1 MDAGRD
7 RTVLVEVFASARKR
21 ETNGALLAIGAGPG
35 GGRNPVA
42 FGEAAARA
50 IGDRPGAVLHPLG
63 EAVIGCIVP
72 ACSAPEARAAAEAI
86 RSALSPAP
94 VIVGIVNFYEFF
106 TAEGTATDIVRE
118 IERTA
123 RSRLETAAHR
133 GSPAISDTSDRAAPG
148 GDPRLSVFVIEPDP
162 VSVELLSA
170 ALDAA
175 GFEVF
180 SFQNGE
186 AAIASLEAAPPSLVI
201 CEAMTPRL
209 NGFVIRERLRAS
221 PRLEAIPFILVSH
234 RKTED
239 MIRRAVE
246 ADIRHFFRKPLS
258 IVEIVGLALN
268 LARGRSP

>member
-1 MDAGRD
+1 
-7 RTVLVEVFASARKR
+7 LS
-21 ETNGALLAIGAGPG
+21 
-35 GGRNPVA
+35 
-42 FGEAAARA
+42 RA
-50 IGDRPGAVLHPLG
+50 TKDRPGAVLHPLG
-63 EAVIGCIVP
+63 GAAIGCIVP
-72 ACSAPEARAAAEAI
+72 SCSAPEARAAAEAI
-86 RSALSPAP
+86 RLALAP
-94 VIVGIVNFYEFF
+94 GAAAVGIADFYEFF
-106 TAEGTATDIVRE
+106 TADGSPAEIADE

-123 RSRLETAAHR
+123 RHRLEAAA
-133 GSPAISDTSDRAAPG
+133 GGASGGVCDPTDAEAPRTERR
-148 GDPRLSVFVIEPDP
+148 PMVFVIEPDP

-175 GFEVF
+175 GFEVL

-186 AAIASLEAAPPSLVI
+186 AAVASLEASPPSLVI

-221 PRLEAIPFILVSH
+221 PRLDAIPFILVSH

-258 IVEIVGLALN
+258 IVEIVGLAAN
-268 LARGRSP
+268 LTRGRSP